1 MSQLINIFLE
11 PAKVFAELREKPTFL
26 LPALLAIAA
35 TTAAACLYFFQVDP
49 EWFANYQFA
58 AAGSEMTAAE
68 IEQAKKIMP
77 GARTLGIISAI
88 TTPIMFALVFT
99 ITALYYLL
107 AGKVTGKP
115 VTFHHGLALA
125 TWASVP
131 TVLGAVVAIVGLY
144 TSSSNQV
151 SFESLQML
159 NVDPLFVQLPL
170 DHDWAMLARSF
181 SLLNIW
187 VWFLA
192 ALGWKTWFRTG
203 WGSAL
208 FVVLLP
214 YLVIYGAMALFA
226 LI

>member
-88 TTPIMFALVFT
+88 TTPIMFALVFS

-115 VTFHHGLALA
+115 VTFRHGLALA

-131 TVLGAVVAIVGLY
+131 MVLGAVVAIVGLY

>member
-88 TTPIMFALVFT
+88 TTPIMFALVFS

-115 VTFHHGLALA
+115 VTFRHGLALA

>member
-88 TTPIMFALVFT
+88 TTPIMFALVFS

-115 VTFHHGLALA
+115 VTFRHGLALA

-144 TSSSNQV
+144 TSSSNQM

>member
-88 TTPIMFALVFT
+88 TTPIMFALIFA

-115 VTFHHGLALA
+115 VTFRHGLALA

-144 TSSSNQV
+144 TSSSNQM